1 MNKVTINNSFITP
14 SKIVCVGRNYVE
26 HIAELGN
33 EVPENIVIFTKPNSA
48 ISNKLISKHDEPL
61 HYEGEIC
68 FLYQQGAFTAI
79 GFGLDL
85 TKRQLQS
92 TLKEKSL
99 PWERS
104 KSFDGSAVFSK
115 FVSIAEIES
124 NFEIKLSINNQLKQK
139 GSVVDMIYKPLA
151 ILEEIQSFM
160 TLVDGDIIM
169 TGTPKGVGVINA
181 GDSFTG
187 CIRNNGENILSA
199 TWVAQ

>member
-1 MNKVTINNSFITP
+1 LNKVTINNSFITP